1 MICSFILMSFS
12 GSEKIFY
19 RHGRESFSTS
29 LLMSFRTLTRYSLIL
44 LKCLQHRKIIC
55 LSWEMMTSPS
65 IVSVGQ
71 DRSLCCILKTIIRR
85 QSRFYWIPIT
95 VHKKRS
101 WRHHSVSSDVIRN
114 VSKRRFRRT
123 RRQENRLSMQ
133 CLKARGKRSPK
144 LSGIYRRIWTEAA
157 DTKILPFFSGR
168 IRSRRC

>member
-1 MICSFILMSFS
+1 
-12 GSEKIFY
+12 
-19 RHGRESFSTS
+19 
-29 LLMSFRTLTRYSLIL
+29 
-44 LKCLQHRKIIC
+44 
-55 LSWEMMTSPS
+55 
-65 IVSVGQ
+65 VGQ

-101 WRHHSVSSDVIRN
+101 WRHHSVWSDVIRN

-168 IRSRRC
+168 IRSRRCWWKSCWNTTFHSVWRIMFQIFMNTGSRRISLHTWKLRWEAVTGKIS